1 MNSNKNNLV
10 SQKTI
15 VNPLKICVQ
24 IANRVKQF
32 DIRYKQSVVNHL
44 CLCRQSDVMVDELS
58 PDDEE
63 NGDCVIVV
71 TFVFVHVD
79 GDHSG

>member
-1 MNSNKNNLV
+1 
-10 SQKTI
+10 
-15 VNPLKICVQ
+15 
-24 IANRVKQF
+24 
-32 DIRYKQSVVNHL
+32 
-44 CLCRQSDVMVDELS
+44 MVDELS